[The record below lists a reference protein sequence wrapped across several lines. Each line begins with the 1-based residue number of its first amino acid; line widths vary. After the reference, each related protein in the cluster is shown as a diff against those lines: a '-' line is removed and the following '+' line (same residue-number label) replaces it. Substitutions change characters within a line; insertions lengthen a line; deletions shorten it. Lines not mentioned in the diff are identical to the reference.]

1 MATQKTTVEVDVTD
15 KGSTAKIAES
25 AKKLHQTLKDMIKT
39 AGATVSGGAQRAL
52 SYAKSGTTYAP
63 TMSERQYGIAR
74 GTAGTTRA
82 SARDFAKQSEG
93 LSGLVRL
100 YATYAANLY
109 AAGAAYEALSRAMD
123 TANMV
128 KGLNQIGAASGTAL
142 GTLSRRLVEATDGA
156 VSLREAMEATVKAS
170 SSGMSSEQII
180 RMGKAA
186 QAASQAL
193 GIDMSDALSRIT
205 RGITKLEPE
214 LLDELGIFIK
224 VGDVATQYAQKVGK
238 SATAITDFEKR
249 QAVANAVLA
258 QAEQKFS
265 AINIDTN
272 PYTKLAATMH
282 NLTQAGLELANK
294 VLAPIA
300 NYLSQSPTAL
310 SIGMSAFIG
319 LIVKQALP
327 ALAMYRESLI
337 ANTEASV
344 KASAS
349 KYATAKKYLNL
360 ELGEMKAAAD
370 VAAEQAHD
378 RFERASGDL
387 INIHQA
393 AQGKIRGISKEVVS
407 IAAMNATDITPQ
419 QLATI
424 DKYAQKS
431 SNIAPIYK
439 NLAESIRRYQAEHAK
454 AMEGIAAAEQD
465 NIARREALNKRF
477 VSANK
482 SNLQDMYASNM
493 RAQAAEITSTHG
505 LIAAIKNATASYSKL
520 RSGVAEVSLEMDT
533 VDAAGKK
540 VTSTITEVLPA
551 TSRLGAGMAVL
562 GSVAAATASKVAGII
577 SSLGGVL
584 QLIGIVV
591 TAGGLLYSWL
601 SNTSKQSKEASS
613 AIDLVETSLD
623 NVSKTFSNIAS
634 KPAHLKFDTSSISAA
649 STAVA
654 DLADQLQ
661 NAFIKSYA
669 EISAMNFAD
678 KLVDIV
684 MPGSVEGRLTKNISK
699 GLVEA
704 FNNID
709 RSSSVAKSAE
719 EAIGNILQLDIKAPL
734 TVDIV
739 DRSLAKMTSS
749 ERKNAIESITSAFK
763 AMSKEM
769 QISAARGVELQT
781 TFSELSNAK
790 QKLQVSLIPKDEFSA
805 YGQKLVEA
813 SAKLSAALQDPVQKY
828 NAILLLAKEY
838 VSVGSNPAVAIQLKE
853 IASDVAVL
861 NNLSI
866 RYAKSQE
873 DLANTEQKLN
883 TLVGKSR
890 TEAIMSGK
898 KVLLSGLTDA
908 GQAAV
913 RELVSDIKA
922 LRKEAST
929 SIGLQVEVTTKIK
942 DAKDTIAA
950 AQLDIFKAG
959 AALVS
964 SAIGAEWEKANSTIK
979 NAYASIL
986 SGTETGVRLRA
997 ESERSVIKA
1006 QMAQIESQ
1014 RNLIISNQELAL
1026 ALERNVL
1033 EEQKK
1038 NADQLDRG
1046 LVIPDKE
1053 AKLNL
1058 RERELQLVKEG
1069 KSVKGIY
1076 ANLTKELI
1084 EGKKNLTAIDITSL
1098 DFARNLES
1106 SAAAI
1111 ANLRAQLTTID
1122 INAADQLIVAQFD
1135 TRQKVLKAQADI
1147 LKADRESLVI
1157 TKDQVGTSSLAFTI
1171 DRQRLDTRE
1180 QELSQSSALL
1190 AIEATIARYKKT
1202 GAVGVAELAKVQA
1215 QKESLVLQQGIEA
1228 TTLRIAQTQER
1239 SAVVIK
1245 AETDERQRQKD
1256 IFDAETA
1263 ATEMQISAS
1272 LALLEVGKQSG
1283 ALTETE
1289 FANQKYLL
1297 DVQKSRL
1304 STSKEIADIN
1314 KASAD
1319 KLGELAQR
1327 EGGIRA
1333 AEAERK
1339 LTQAETATLAL
1350 IAQQRQ
1356 IILDRQ
1362 NSSVTSANLLLD
1374 SNLQNLAVSN
1384 SLVTS
1389 FDIILEKITSLK
1401 DIMSGFGE
1409 GFGAQIVKGA
1419 GDTATAMAEMGRQ
1432 LESNSKMYYHYGKV
1446 AEEAFNK
1453 SMNAATPEEAL
1464 KHSEVMSDA
1473 LSKQNTLVKKNQKDE
1488 LAGYSK
1494 TFGAAKTMFK
1504 EKTAAYK
1511 AFSALERTTQML
1523 SIALELKTAAVKIA
1537 TWMGLPA
1544 AKATSEAALTGAEA
1558 AGFMARS
1565 ATYIAEIYAKYSA
1578 MLGPWGMAAAAIAVS
1593 SIFGTGGS
1601 KSSALSVPTS
1611 EQLQE
1616 TQGTGTTWVRDQQ
1629 TKELVKS
1636 ETGGGVF
1643 GSTSAKS
1650 QSILNAIEI
1659 IKANSIAGLDYDNR
1673 MLRAMEKVAN
1683 ALTGA
1688 ASALYTVPG
1697 LRQGATG
1704 FGTLSGKVSKEAAG
1718 ISGALSNI
1726 PVIGTL
1732 LGGIFGGKTDVTT
1745 SIESAGIAIKG
1756 TFADLLDTA
1765 TANIVQ
1771 YKDVLLQFEK
1781 DGGWFGS
1788 NKSWTERRR
1797 ETESLNAYVTSAI
1810 SDVYKNAKDM
1820 FTVVGSLSGVTAS
1833 TVESTFKNMSAQVD
1847 IDLKGLTGEEVLS
1860 ELNAVIGSQLDT
1872 LASKLFAA
1880 FDKYRKFGEGFLE
1893 TVIRVVDGNT
1903 KVSKAL
1909 EYLGSKFNLL
1919 TTTADKFDISEKLI
1933 KAAGSLENFVD
1944 QATYFSD
1951 NFLEDSERLAIQ
1963 QKALDSQLTK
1973 LGVSTKLTK
1982 AEFKNLVQ
1990 GLDLSTE
1997 GGASLYQSLMD
2008 LAPSFIAVSDLLDN
2022 SISDSVSKLESLVTS
2037 FRDFAKQIRE
2047 FKQSLILG
2055 NLSTATPQQKLL
2067 EAASAFETTYSDA
2080 LAGDTAAMGKLTSSS
2095 QAYLEAARTY
2105 YASSAEYTSIFESVL
2120 SKLDTAES
2128 KALTTADTADLQ
2140 LSQLKSHTI
2149 LLANI
2154 DAGIA
2159 KLAGITSVP
2168 TQAAATGGWRQGI
2181 TLVGEKGPEVVD
2193 FTNPGRV
2200 YTADQTAGMFTAPS
2214 NQIATQQAIV
2224 RELVAVRQELAQLRK
2239 DQQQQTGDLIVSQYD
2254 ASQKASAEV
2263 ADAVASSSREAAWAT
2278 KSKPELR

>member
-1 MATQKTTVEVDVTD
+1 MATQKTTIEVDVND
-15 KGSTAKIAES
+15 KGSTAKVTES
-25 AKKLHQTLKDMIKT
+25 AKKLHQTLKDILKT
-39 AGATVSGGAQRAL
+39 ASGVVVGGAQRAL
-52 SYAKSGTTYAP
+52 SYAKPHASS
-63 TMSERQYGIAR
+63 TMTEREYGAAR
-74 GTAGTTRA
+74 GAAGVTGA
-82 SARDFAKQSEG
+82 GARDFAKQAEG

-109 AAGAAYEALSRAMD
+109 AVGAAYEALSRAMD
-123 TANMV
+123 TSNMV

-142 GTLSRRLVEATDGA
+142 GTLSKRLVDATDGA
-156 VSLREAMEATVKAS
+156 VSLRDAMEATVKAS
-170 SSGMSSEQII
+170 SSGMNTSQIL

-186 QAASQAL
+186 QLASQAL
-193 GIDMSDALSRIT
+193 GVDMNDALSRIT

-224 VGDVATQYAQKVGK
+224 VGDVTEQYAQKVGK
-238 SATAITDFEKR
+238 SASAITDFEKR
-249 QAVANAVLA
+249 QAVANAVLD
-258 QAEQKFS
+258 QAEKKFS
-265 AINIDTN
+265 AIDIDTN
-272 PYTKLAATMH
+272 PYTKLAATMRD
-282 NLTQAGLELANK
+282 LMQVGLDLANK

-300 NYLSQSPTAL
+300 KYLSESPTAL
-310 SIGMSAFIG
+310 SIGMAAFVG
-319 LIVKQALP
+319 LVVKQALP
-327 ALAMYRESLI
+327 ALAQYRESLI
-337 ANTEASV
+337 ANTAEAV
-344 KASAS
+344 KANVT
-349 KYATAKKYLNL
+349 KYSSAKKYLNL

-370 VAAEQAHD
+370 AAAEQAHN
-378 RFERASGDL
+378 RFEKASGDL
-387 INIHQA
+387 LNIHKA
-393 AQGKIRGISKEVVS
+393 AAGRIKGLSKEVAG
-407 IAAMNATDITPQ
+407 IAAMNVVDITPQ
-419 QLATI
+419 HLAVI
-424 DKYAQKS
+424 DKYAEKS

-439 NLAESIRRYQAEHAK
+439 SLAESIRTYQAEHKK
-454 AMEGIAAAEQD
+454 AMDGIAAAEEV
-465 NIARREALNKRF
+465 NIAKREALTKQF
-477 VSANK
+477 ASANK
-482 SNLQDMYASNM
+482 KNIQDMYSSSI
-493 RAQAAEITSTHG
+493 RAQAAETTSMSG
-505 LIAAIKNATASYSKL
+505 MSVAIKEVLAGYSKL
-520 RSGVAEVSLEMDT
+520 RKGTAEVSFEMES
-533 VDAAGKK
+533 VDSAGKK
-540 VTSTITEVLPA
+540 VVKTVSETVPA
-551 TSRLGAGMAVL
+551 ASRLSAGMTTL
-562 GSVAAATASKVAGII
+562 GGILSATVTKTVGLV
-577 SSLGGVL
+577 SSLGTIGQVV
-584 QLIGIVV
+584 GIVV
-591 TAGGLLYSWL
+591 TVGGLLYSWL
-601 SNTSKQSKEASS
+601 SNTGKQAAETSK
-613 AIDLVETSLD
+613 AIGMLGSSLD
-623 NVSKTFSNIAS
+623 NVANTFKVISS
-634 KPAHLKFDTSSISAA
+634 KPAQLKFDTTSIAA
-649 STAVA
+649 AATATA

-661 NAFIKSYA
+661 NAFVKSYA
-669 EISAMNFAD
+669 EIEAMNLAD

-684 MPGSVEGRLTKNISK
+684 MPGSVEADLSKNISK
-699 GLVEA
+699 GLANA
-704 FNNID
+704 FKGID
-709 RSSSVAKSAE
+709 KDSAAAKSATS
-719 EAIGNILQLDIKAPL
+719 AIKNILSIDPKSTLTADVLDKA
-734 TVDIV
+734 
-739 DRSLAKMTSS
+739 LAKLTSS
-749 ERKNAIESITSAFK
+749 ERKNAIENITDAFK
-763 AMSKEM
+763 AMTKEM
-769 QISAARGVELQT
+769 QISAARGVELEA
-781 TFSELSNAK
+781 TFKDLTDAR
-790 QKLQVSLIPKDEFSA
+790 QKLQVSFVPKDEFSA
-805 YGQKLVEA
+805 YGQKLVET

-828 NAILLLAKEY
+828 NALVALAREY
-838 VSVGSNPAVAIQLKE
+838 TAIGSDIAVSARLQETAKDVAALNNVSV
-853 IASDVAVL
+853 
-861 NNLSI
+861 

-873 DLANTEQKLN
+873 GLLDIEAKLAKLIGKQKAKQAVATGTIEGFESFPVMQN
-883 TLVGKSR
+883 QIT
-890 TEAIMSGK
+890 T
-898 KVLLSGLTDA
+898 LLSG
-908 GQAAV
+908 
-913 RELVSDIKA
+913 IKG
-922 LRKEAST
+922 LRKEAET
-929 SIGLQVEVTTKIK
+929 SVKLKVDIETKISE
-942 DAKDTIAA
+942 AKDTIAE
-950 AQLDIFKAG
+950 AQLSIFKAG
-959 AALVS
+959 ANLVS
-964 SAIGAEWEKANSTIK
+964 TAIGAEWEKAGNTIK
-979 NAYASIL
+979 NAYASVL
-986 SGTETGVRLRA
+986 SGTETGVKLRA
-997 ESERSVIKA
+997 ESEKAVIN
-1006 QMAQIESQ
+1006 AQIAQIASQ
-1014 RNLIISNQELAL
+1014 RNLIISNQELTL
-1026 ALERNVL
+1026 ATERRTL

-1038 NADQLDRG
+1038 NADATELRY
-1046 LVIPDKE
+1046 LIPAKE
-1053 AKLNL
+1053 AKLTA
-1058 RERELQLVKEG
+1058 REQELQAVKEG
-1069 KSVKGIY
+1069 KSTKGIY
-1076 ANLTKELI
+1076 AELTKGLEAGRGSLTEL
-1084 EGKKNLTAIDITSL
+1084 DIKSL
-1098 DFARNLES
+1098 DFAKNLEAS
-1106 SAAAI
+1106 SAAI
-1111 ANLRAQLTTID
+1111 ANLKAQAKAVD
-1122 INAADQLIVAQFD
+1122 ITEADQLITAQFEN
-1135 TRQKVLKAQADI
+1135 RQKILKAQADT
-1147 LKADRESLVI
+1147 LKADRELLL
-1157 TKDQVGTSSLAFTI
+1157 TTREQVGASSLAFTI

-1190 AIEATIARYKKT
+1190 AVEATIARYKKT
-1202 GAVGVAELAKVQA
+1202 GTVGAGELAKVQA
-1215 QKESLVLQQGIEA
+1215 QKESLVLQQGVEA
-1228 TTLRIAQTQER
+1228 TTLRITQAQER

-1245 AETDERQRQKD
+1245 AETEERQRQKD
-1256 IFDAETA
+1256 IFDAQTA
-1263 ATEMQISAS
+1263 ATEAQVSAS
-1272 LALLEVGKQSG
+1272 LALLEASKQSG

-1297 DVQKSRL
+1297 DVQKARL

-1314 KASAD
+1314 KTSAD
-1319 KLGELAQR
+1319 KLGELEQR
-1327 EGGIRA
+1327 ESGIRA

-1419 GDTATAMAEMGRQ
+1419 GDTATAMAEMGKQ
-1432 LESNSKMYYHYGKV
+1432 LESNSKMYDHYGKV

-1453 SMNAATPEEAL
+1453 SMNAATPEEAV
-1464 KHSEVMSDA
+1464 KHSEVMNDA
-1473 LSKQNTLVKKNQKDE
+1473 LDKQNKLVKKNQKDE

-1537 TWMGLPA
+1537 TWMGLIP
-1544 AKATSEAALTGAEA
+1544 AKAASETALTGVEA

-1565 ATYIAEIYAKYSA
+1565 ATYIAEIYAKYNA
-1578 MLGPWGMAAAAIAVS
+1578 MLGPWGMAAAAVVVA
-1593 SIFGTGGS
+1593 SIFGGKGS

-1629 TKELVKS
+1629 TKELVKA

-1643 GSTSAKS
+1643 GDAAAKS
-1650 QSILNAIEI
+1650 ESIVNALEI
-1659 IKANSIAGLDYDNR
+1659 IKDNSIAGLDYDNR
-1673 MLRAMEKVAN
+1673 MLRAMEKVAD

-1704 FGTLSGKVSKEAAG
+1704 FGTLSGKMSKEAG
-1718 ISGALSNI
+1718 GLSGMLSSI
-1726 PVIGTL
+1726 PVIGGL
-1732 LGGIFGGKTDVTT
+1732 LGGIFGGGTDVTA

-1756 TFADLLDTA
+1756 SFADLLDTA

-1771 YKDVLLQFEK
+1771 YKDVLLQFEE

-1788 NKSWTERRR
+1788 DKSWTERRR

-1880 FDKYRKFGEGFLE
+1880 FDNYREFGEGFLE
-1893 TVIRVVDGNT
+1893 TVVRVVDGNT

-1909 EYLGSKFNLL
+1909 EYLGSKFNML
-1919 TTTADKFDISEKLI
+1919 TTIADKFYISEKLI

-2008 LAPSFIAVSDLLDN
+2008 LAPSFIAVSDLLDS

-2214 NQIATQQAIV
+2214 NQANAQQAVV
-2224 RELVAVRQELAQLRK
+2224 RELVALRQELAQLRK

-2263 ADAVASSSREAAWAT
+2263 ADAVASSSKEAAWAT